1 MRIETAK
8 SFGRS
13 LRRRTDDELKS
24 VANAMQ
30 SAAATFGRPHL
41 HTGIDIRRLG
51 RNHFECRVGIDLR
64 LVFRSERD
72 ALVFVL
78 AGNHDEVQAYLK
90 NTR

>member
-30 SAAATFGRPHL
+30 SAAATFGRPHH

-51 RNHFECRVGIDLR
+51 RNLFECRVGIDLR
-64 LVFRSERD
+64 LVFSSERD
-72 ALVFVL
+72 SLVFVL
-78 AGNHDEVQAYLK
+78 AGDHGEVQAYLK

>member
-8 SFGRS
+8 SFARS
-13 LRRRTDDELKS
+13 LQRRTDDELKS
-24 VANAMQ
+24 VASAMQ
-30 SAAATFGRPHL
+30 AAAASFGRPHL
-41 HTGIDIRRLG
+41 HAGIDIRRLG

-78 AGNHDEVQAYLK
+78 AGNHDEVQTYLK
-90 NTR
+90 NAR

>member
-24 VANAMQ
+24 VASAMQ
-30 SAAATFGRPHL
+30 SAAATFGRTHL

-78 AGNHDEVQAYLK
+78 AGNHDEVRAFLK
-90 NTR
+90 NAK

>member
-8 SFGRS
+8 SFVRS

-24 VANAMQ
+24 VATAMR
-30 SAAATFGRPHL
+30 SAAEMFGRPHL

-78 AGNHDEVQAYLK
+78 AGNHDEVRAFLK
-90 NTR
+90 NAK

>member
-8 SFGRS
+8 SFLRS

-24 VANAMQ
+24 VANSMQ
-30 SAAATFGRPHL
+30 SAATTFGRPHL

-51 RNHFECRVGIDLR
+51 RNYFECRVGINLR
-64 LVFRSERD
+64 LVFKSERE

-78 AGNHDEVQAYLK
+78 AGGHDEVRAFLK
-90 NTR
+90 NAK

>member
-51 RNHFECRVGIDLR
+51 RNLFECRVGIDLR

-78 AGNHDEVQAYLK
+78 AGNHDEVQAYLQ

>member
-8 SFGRS
+8 SFVRS

-24 VANAMQ
+24 VATAMQ
-30 SAAATFGRPHL
+30 SAAEMFGRPHL

-78 AGNHDEVQAYLK
+78 AGNHDEVRAFLK
-90 NTR
+90 NAK

>member
-1 MRIETAK
+1 MRIEIAK

-24 VANAMQ
+24 VASSMQ
-30 SAAATFGRPHL
+30 AAAATFGRPHL

-51 RNHFECRVGIDLR
+51 KNHFECRVGIDLR

-78 AGNHDEVQAYLK
+78 AGNHDEVQTYLK